1 MSFDGEVATPVAI
14 RVEEVSKLYRLGE
27 RTPYR
32 RLGEVIAHTAK
43 RPFKRSG
50 PRKQRGKLWALKDIS
65 FTVREGEIVGFVGAN
80 GAGKTT
86 LLRVLSK
93 ITLPTGGRAEVHG
106 RVGSLLE
113 VGTGF
118 HPELTGRENVFL
130 NGSILGMTRVE
141 IARKYGE
148 IVAFAQI
155 PEFMDT
161 PVKHYS
167 TGMRVRLAFSVAAHL
182 DPEILFIDE
191 VLSVGDAEFQAKC
204 LGKMEEVARSGRT
217 ILFVSHNMGA
227 ITRLCTR
234 CIWIDHGQIRM
245 DADPQEVVET
255 YLTRDDLSAGR
266 WEHPSDQSCGR
277 DVRINAIEVLDSD
290 DKPDPAIPFEEPV
303 RIGIEHEVSQPV
315 HGLLLKMQVND
326 MSGTTILTTS
336 NVDMDPTAT
345 SWEPGTYVYRFEVP
359 GGLLHPGRYVLSAT
373 AKLKH
378 MKLDEHENVLVF
390 DVLPSESSKGR
401 KGIITPQLRWTPA
414 TTVRGSTT

>member
-1 MSFDGEVATPVAI
+1 MSSEPRPVAI
-14 RVEEVSKLYRLGE
+14 KVDGLSKRFRLGE

-32 RLGEVIAHTAK
+32 RLGELIVHYAK
-43 RPFKRSG
+43 RPFRRDLKRKT
-50 PRKQRGKLWALKDIS
+50 RETMWALRDVS
-65 FTVREGEIVGFVGAN
+65 FTVEEGEIVGVIGAN

-86 LLRVLSK
+86 LLRILSQ
-93 ITLPTGGRAEVHG
+93 ITRPSEGRAEVYG

-130 NGSILGMTRVE
+130 NGSILGMTRRE
-141 IARKYGE
+141 IMRKYDE
-148 IVAFAQI
+148 VVAFAQI
-155 PEFMDT
+155 PGFMDT

-204 LGKMEEVARSGRT
+204 LGKMEEVAQSGRT

-227 ITRLCTR
+227 VTRLCTR
-234 CIWIDHGQIRM
+234 CIWIDHGVIRQDG
-245 DADPQEVVET
+245 DAQEVVES
-255 YLTRDDLSAGR
+255 YLTRDDLRLGR
-266 WEHPSDQSCGR
+266 WEHPCGMTCGE
-277 DVRINAIEVLDSD
+277 DVRVSAVEVLDAD
-290 DKPDPAIPFEEPV
+290 GTPDPAVPFEEPV
-303 RIGIEHEVSQPV
+303 RIGVSHQV
-315 HGLLLKMQVND
+315 INAVRGLLLKLEVSD
-326 MSGTTILTTS
+326 VSGTVILTTS
-336 NVDMDPTAT
+336 NVDVDPL
-345 SWEPGTYVYRFEVP
+345 SSDWEPGAYSHRFEIP
-359 GGLLHPGRYVLSAT
+359 GGLLHPGRYVLSVT

-401 KGIITPQLRWTPA
+401 KGIITPQLRWTPCP
-414 TTVRGSTT
+414 TH